1 MTTKLWVLQRPGLLE
16 VFALSNIAFLGVDIY
31 LAHSVN
37 AFRHDME
44 WAPIVFS
51 VVATVVLAA
60 GFPRSERQLRA
71 GWRRLGGLAV
81 GWCAV
86 VLGIAGLLFHLRSQ
100 FFELWTI
107 KSLVYTAPFVA
118 PLAYAGVGLLLIM
131 NRMVDPRSPEWGRWV
146 VFLAAGGVLGNF
158 ILTLC
163 DHAQNGFFHQIEW
176 LPVWVSALGA
186 AALFSV
192 VVLNIDRP
200 MLFYCAML
208 LVLQF
213 ATGVLGFGLHVR
225 ANLHGESDRILQSF
239 LYGAPAFAPL
249 LLSNLSLLAALG
261 LWGLWS
267 TRERTSPRAS
277 ISSPA

>member
-1 MTTKLWVLQRPGLLE
+1 MTAKSWVLQRSCLLE
-16 VFALSNIAFLGVDIY
+16 TFALANLAFLGVDIY
-31 LAHSVN
+31 IAHAVN

-44 WAPIVFS
+44 WAPVVFS
-51 VVATVVLAA
+51 GVASVVLVAA
-60 GFPRSERQLRA
+60 YPRGERELHA

-81 GWCAV
+81 GWCAL
-86 VLGIAGLLFHLRSQ
+86 VLGIVGLLFHLRSQ

-118 PLAYAGVGLLLIM
+118 PLSYSGVGLLLIM
-131 NRMVDPRSPEWGRWV
+131 NRMVDSRSPEWGRWV
-146 VFLAAGGVLGNF
+146 ILLAGGGILGNY

-163 DHAQNGFFHQIEW
+163 DHAQNGFFHRSEW

-186 AALFSV
+186 GALITA
-192 VVLNIDRP
+192 VVLKFNRP
-200 MLFYCAML
+200 MLLYCAAL
-208 LVLQF
+208 LALQL

-225 ANLHGESDRILQSF
+225 ANLEGAPSHLFERF

-249 LLSNLSLLAALG
+249 LLPNLSLLAALG

-267 TRERTSPRAS
+267 TQMRTSAS
-277 ISSPA
+277 TPISTPT